1 LLTQALGCSG
11 WFLWNPFHE
20 GARRGVAPPASHAEL
35 MAVMPAGQIDE
46 QSRSDS
52 PHVLQVFTEEDGE
65 GGAIYYFDGH
75 FLSES
80 PGLAASL
87 LPEDWGLPSGHGE
100 GPYPPAVET
109 SVIGPGGDGP
119 GVTFVALLT
128 RDSKYPLDD
137 LPVGYRIE
145 GVRLPD
151 LARHLCAVTLD
162 GRHGTLR
169 QLPVL
174 MLAGASP
181 ADPMEG
187 AFIRAIQAAP
197 GAGGHWAAW
206 ADWRQDH
213 GREPPGITLLRD
225 AFGRLAR
232 MPGQMQDTLHLDNDL
247 EKACRQLLE
256 MEGRRRAELRTAAKS
271 LIHVE
276 EHLAQM

>member
-1 LLTQALGCSG
+1 
-11 WFLWNPFHE
+11 
-20 GARRGVAPPASHAEL
+20 
-35 MAVMPAGQIDE
+35 
-46 QSRSDS
+46 
-52 PHVLQVFTEEDGE
+52 
-65 GGAIYYFDGH
+65 
-75 FLSES
+75 
-80 PGLAASL
+80 
-87 LPEDWGLPSGHGE
+87 
-100 GPYPPAVET
+100 
-109 SVIGPGGDGP
+109 
-119 GVTFVALLT
+119 
-128 RDSKYPLDD
+128 D

-151 LARHLCAVTLD
+151 LARHLCRVTLE
-162 GRHGTLR
+162 GWHRKLR
-169 QLPVL
+169 RLPAL

-197 GAGGHWAAW
+197 ADAVSWAAW

-225 AFGRLAR
+225 AFTRLAR

-256 MEGRRRAELRTAAKS
+256 MEGRRRAELRTSPKS

-276 EHLAQM
+276 EHLAQMCLDGSHT